1 MFMMEVKKK
10 VDGLISFYK
19 IKKHLKIILYKK
31 NHFV

>member
-10 VDGLISFYK
+10 VDGLSFYK